1 MSADDVAPIVKAS
14 RGGSMR
20 YNPVE
25 LSDAE
30 LEGIVRAI
38 M

>member
-1 MSADDVAPIVKAS
+1 MTGDDIAPIVKAS

-20 YNPVE
+20 YNPIE